1 MMSKWMSAGGIALFA
16 SSAVA
21 CASYPAPTARMAQ
34 SMSAVSVAT
43 EQGAASNPQAN
54 DYLTRANEELANA
67 KKLVDDGNNERAD
80 YMLMRADA
88 DAKLA
93 IEIAKAQKAEVAAQS
108 AQAQA
113 KTMANQ
119 AR

>member
-1 MMSKWMSAGGIALFA
+1 MMSKWMSVGGIALC
-16 SSAVA
+16 AVG

-34 SMSAVSVAT
+34 SMSSVTVAQ
-43 EQGAASNPQAN
+43 EQGAAANPQAN

-93 IEIAKAQKAEVAAQS
+93 IEIAKAQKAEVGAQS

-113 KTMANQ
+113 KTLQQ
-119 AR
+119 AH